1 MVVASK
7 PTISELCASENP
19 LILPGAHDA
28 LSARLIESIG
38 FKAYFIGGFP
48 VVGVRYGVPDLGLLG
63 LGEIGPAVHDIVRAN
78 GLPVLVD
85 GDTGYGDEKNIV
97 HTLNYYES
105 IGVDGVMFEDQAWP
119 KRCGHIYGKVL
130 VPAEEAARKIRAASN
145 EKSNPGTFILVRTD
159 AREVYGLDE
168 ALRRGEMFLEA
179 GADGVF
185 IESPMDL
192 DELAKVG
199 AAFDVPQLAN
209 MAEGGRTP
217 ILPPD
222 ELAEMGFEMV
232 TYGISAMLHAA
243 KAIQG
248 IYKQMA
254 EGKVEFAGSAL
265 SFSEY
270 NALVG
275 FDYWSEI
282 ENKYGVPQES
292 QEKAVLPS

>member
-1 MVVASK
+1 MVEAGK
-7 PTISELCASENP
+7 TTIQELCASETP

-28 LSARLIESIG
+28 LSARLVESVG
-38 FKAYFIGGFP
+38 FRAYFIGGFT

-78 GLPVLVD
+78 SLPVLVD

-105 IGVDGVMFEDQAWP
+105 IGVDGVMFEDQSWP
-119 KRCGHIYGKVL
+119 KRCGHIYGKSL
-130 VPAEEAARKIRAASN
+130 VPAEEAARKIRAASQ
-145 EKSNPGTFILVRTD
+145 EKMRPDTFILARTD

-168 ALRRGEMFLEA
+168 ALRRGELYLES

-192 DELAKVG
+192 DELEKVG
-199 AAFDVPQLAN
+199 QAFDVPQLAN

-217 ILPPD
+217 ILPPR
-222 ELAEMGFEMV
+222 ELHEMGFEMV

-243 KAIQG
+243 RAIQG
-248 IYKQMA
+248 VYQQMA

-265 SFSEY
+265 TFSEY

-275 FDYWSEI
+275 FDYWSEV
-282 ENKYGVPQES
+282 ERKYGEEQARDS
-292 QEKAVLPS
+292 ALLPS

>member
-1 MVVASK
+1 MPKARK
-7 PTISELCASENP
+7 ATIQELCASEAP

-28 LSARLIESIG
+28 LSARLVESTG

-48 VVGVRYGVPDLGLLG
+48 VVGVRYGIPDLGLAA
-63 LGEIGPAVHDIVRAN
+63 LGEMGPAIHDIVRACS
-78 GLPVLVD
+78 LPVLVD

-97 HTLNYYES
+97 HTLHYYET

-119 KRCGHIYGKVL
+119 KRCGHIYGKAL
-130 VPAEEAARKIRAASN
+130 VSAEEAARKIRAASQ
-145 EKSNPGTFILVRTD
+145 EKIRPETFILARTD
-159 AREVYGLDE
+159 AREVNGLDE
-168 ALRRGEMFLEA
+168 ALRRGEMYLKA

-217 ILPPD
+217 ILPPG
-222 ELAEMGFEMV
+222 ELHEMGFEMV
-232 TYGISAMLHAA
+232 TYGLSAMLHAA
-243 KAIQG
+243 KAIQNV
-248 IYKQMA
+248 YRQMY

-275 FDYWSEI
+275 FDYWNEV
-282 ENKYGVPQES
+282 ENKYSEPAES
-292 QEKAVLPS
+292 RDRSLLPS